1 MYTGGDETGPSDFH
15 DNSLGRLFASPS
27 RFVPTLCR
35 VVTLDGGCSGGLSGG
50 IVGDSLFFLCA
61 QQYFPV
67 FPADAAGGDYLKID
81 RLRSIDIVAPGN
93 LQGEAFF
100 IGIELGGE
108 GHADRGFDGR
118 PLIGVGATA
127 VGPKLFAFID
137 RCYACGIGLPFRL
150 PATF

>member
-1 MYTGGDETGPSDFH
+1 MYTGGDETVPSDFH
-15 DNSLGRLFASPS
+15 VNSLGRLFASPS

-35 VVTLDGGCSGGLSGG
+35 VVTLDGGCSGGLTGG
-50 IVGDSLFFLCA
+50 IVGGSLFFLRA

-67 FPADAAGGDYLKID
+67 FPADTAGGDYLKID

-93 LQGEAFF
+93 LQGEAIF
-100 IGIELGGE
+100 IGTELGGE
-108 GHADRGFDGR
+108 GHAGRGLDGR

-127 VGPKLFAFID
+127 VGPKLFAFVD
-137 RCYACGIGLPFRL
+137 GCPACGIRFPFRL